1 MSIVRRFRQEWL
13 TLILLCL
20 AAFFV
25 NNSLLPVG
33 GGEAKVLVTARD
45 IVDGGNWLAPTMNG
59 EPRYD
64 KPPLA
69 SWVAALV
76 QSIHADNISAQRT
89 VAGLLGIVWT
99 MFFFGITRYF
109 SRRRGFAEIA
119 TVVFI
124 TTYNI
129 IYMGRMVERDIYG
142 YAFMMVAIYFM
153 MRMFFDSQY
162 FANPHKWRW
171 AWLAGLAMGLSL
183 LGNGLVGPSCLTA
196 CGCGTYKYIIL
207 KQHQN
212 LGDSFLPGGRRR
224 PPDLG
229 ITIGGS
235 LPKWASGR
243 SSCSLPCSSPSGRNV
258 SVHGGYIA
266 SPWHGWPTALLSLP
280 PHPTKRWSTWWHSP
294 HHAPLP

>member
-89 VAGLLGIVWT
+89 VAGLLGIIWT
-99 MFFFGITRYF
+99 MFFFGISRYF

-129 IYMGRMVERDIYG
+129 IYMGRIVERDIYG

-153 MRMFFDSQY
+153 MRMLFDSQY

-183 LGNGLVGPSCLTA
+183 LGNGVVAVYSML
-196 CGCGTYKYIIL
+196 
-207 KQHQN
+207 
-212 LGDSFLPGGRRR
+212 LPWLIAIVLFKR
-224 PPDLG
+224 PDM
-229 ITIGGS
+229 
-235 LPKWASGR
+235 SGR
-243 SSCSLPCSSPSGRNV
+243 
-258 SVHGGYIA
+258 
-266 SPWHGWPTALLSLP
+266 
-280 PHPTKRWSTWWHSP
+280 
-294 HHAPLP
+294 